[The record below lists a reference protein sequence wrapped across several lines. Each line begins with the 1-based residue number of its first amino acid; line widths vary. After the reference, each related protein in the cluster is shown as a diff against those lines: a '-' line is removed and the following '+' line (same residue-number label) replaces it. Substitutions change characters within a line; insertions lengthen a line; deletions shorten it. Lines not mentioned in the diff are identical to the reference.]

1 MINVLNFYKKALAGA
16 FKTKVL
22 TFCLFRIKG
31 FIILSFLKEKTKP
44 ALNLSDKLALLF

>member
-16 FKTKVL
+16 FKTKIL
-22 TFCLFRIKG
+22 LFCHFEIKG
-31 FIILSFLKEKTKP
+31 FIILNFLKEKTKP